1 VWNLD
6 SAAVDI
12 PAAAAAA
19 AAVALALAAAA
30 AHLGACLACM
40 MMPVQVYADIHT
52 KNWRINVH
60 KHVAICTREKLC
72 HHIFV

>member
-12 PAAAAAA
+12 PAVAAAA

-30 AHLGACLACM
+30 AHFGACLPCM
-40 MMPVQVYADIHT
+40 MMPVQVYS
-52 KNWRINVH
+52 
-60 KHVAICTREKLC
+60 
-72 HHIFV
+72 HIYTY